1 MRRRTERRSAD
12 RRGMALLTVLLM
24 VTVMAAIAV
33 ALLDDVRFGTRRAS
47 NLSSVGQAQ
56 WYALGA
62 EALARTRI
70 QRLLRQAGPVTPVQP
85 AWNGTPFAFPVEAGQ
100 ITAVVRDGQACFNL
114 NSVVSGIEGAY
125 IARPRGAE
133 QLVALGRALGVD
145 EGRMRAVA
153 DALTDWIDSDQTPL
167 PRGAE
172 TAAYAGRQQPLRT
185 PGTLLLEAGELRLI
199 RGVDADVYGRLRPFV
214 CALPTPDLSPINPN
228 TLSVDDAPLLVML
241 SEGRL
246 NPARAR
252 AAIAARPRG
261 GWRDIGA
268 FWSQPAMAEATPAS
282 EVYDQLTLTTRYFAF
297 RSDVEFAG
305 ARVTRTALFRTLP
318 DGRVETVVHRW
329 TADR

>member
-1 MRRRTERRSAD
+1 MTRHRRD
-12 RRGMALLTVLLM
+12 RKGMALLTVLLM

-33 ALLDDVRFGTRRAS
+33 ALLDDVRFSTRRAS
-47 NLSSVGQAQ
+47 NLASVGQAQ

-62 EALARTRI
+62 EALARKRI
-70 QRLLRQAGPVTPVQP
+70 ERLIRQAGPVTPTEP
-85 AWNGTPFAFPVEAGQ
+85 DWNGRPFAFPIEAGQ
-100 ITAVVRDGQACFNL
+100 IQAVVRDGQACFNL
-114 NSVVSGIEGAY
+114 NSVVSGIDGAY
-125 IARPRGAE
+125 VARPRGAE

-153 DALTDWIDSDQTPL
+153 EALTDWIDSDQTPL

-172 TAAYAGRQQPLRT
+172 TAAYAGRETPLRT
-185 PGTLLLEAGELRLI
+185 PGALLLEPGELRLI
-199 RGVDADVYGRLRPFV
+199 RGVDAEVYGRLRPFV
-214 CALPTPDLSPINPN
+214 CALPTSDLSPINPN

-297 RSDVEFAG
+297 RSDVDFAG

-329 TADR
+329 TAER